1 MNQVRFTISGRQPLQ
16 LSRKASCQHVYD
28 PAHQQAVTVQSEH
41 NGSTCSCSVYGY
53 AKQDTRRKV
62 AVRTKACAVVLI
74 SSALLP
80 PTTETCQTRRQYFTQ
95 LGKLKVGPPAAQK
108 PHGPFHNATN
118 LYLYSLYFS
127 PK

>member
-1 MNQVRFTISGRQPLQ
+1 MEAPVH
-16 LSRKASCQHVYD
+16 AVYMGMPSKIHGEKVKD
-28 PAHQQAVTVQSEH
+28 ARRIGTVT
-41 NGSTCSCSVYGY
+41 TCILYL
-53 AKQDTRRKV
+53 